1 MITGFNHNVK
11 YRDRVFHVQ
20 TEDNGEKTPLI
31 FTHLFD
37 GGDILATRKIDYH
50 AIVGKPDFEKQVRRM
65 MEDQHKAMLKALMRG
80 DLDGI
85 IDGHDNAA
93 KAAIEAMSRPGAAAS
108 PAPSSETFQAPEPV
122 PLEISV
128 PAPPPVAVAAAPAPP
143 PPAHAAHAS
152 KAPRRGVTL
161 FGESIVS
168 EKTLDEVILN
178 YLIDQGTEKK

>member
-11 YRDRVFHVQ
+11 HRDRVFHVQ
-20 TEDNGEKTPLI
+20 TEDNGERTPLI

-65 MEDQHKAMLKALMRG
+65 MEDQHKAVLKALMRG
-80 DLDGI
+80 DLDGL
-85 IDGHDNAA
+85 IDAHDSAVKEA
-93 KAAIEAMSRPGAAAS
+93 VEAMSKPGTAVAP
-108 PAPSSETFQAPEPV
+108 PAGAPEPV
-122 PLEISV
+122 PLEMPAPVPPV
-128 PAPPPVAVAAAPAPP
+128 PAAQPVPVAAA
-143 PPAHAAHAS
+143 AAK
-152 KAPRRGVTL
+152 KAPRKGVTL

-178 YLIDQGTEKK
+178 YLIDQGPDKK